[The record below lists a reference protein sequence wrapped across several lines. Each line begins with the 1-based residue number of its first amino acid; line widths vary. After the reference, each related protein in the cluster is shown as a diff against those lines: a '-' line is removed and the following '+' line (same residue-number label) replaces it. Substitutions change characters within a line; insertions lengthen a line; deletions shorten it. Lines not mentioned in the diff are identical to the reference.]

1 LIQRSFKEKK
11 PTLYVVATPIGNLED
26 MTLRAVHILESVD
39 LILTEDTR
47 TSGVLLNHY
56 NIKKPLLSY
65 HEFNK
70 YEQEQKIIDLL
81 NDNKNIALISDAG
94 TPGISDPGYEI
105 IVKVIENGF
114 HVVSIPGASAILTA
128 LISSGLVMQ
137 PFTFIGF
144 LPKKISDIKSTL
156 DTYSSHQET
165 LVIYES
171 PNRIEKTLKYLFESY
186 GNRRVVLARELTK
199 AFETIT
205 RTTLKDAQDLEINT
219 KGEYVIVLE
228 GRQLKDE
235 PILGVKE
242 HYLLLIE
249 EGYPTKDAM
258 KMVAKRH
265 KLTKSEVYRMV
276 KIDDIKA

>member
-1 LIQRSFKEKK
+1 
-11 PTLYVVATPIGNLED
+11 ATPIGNLED

>member
-1 LIQRSFKEKK
+1 MIQRSFKEKK